1 MTTNMRVCVLNKMTV
16 LNEISS
22 SYELHILSAYVL
34 IKHVIVL
41 LLKIKLMRDG
51 LKFLTFTL
59 KTIARTLEM
68 DLTLF
73 QVSKMH

>member
-41 LLKIKLMRDG
+41 ILKIKLMRDG